1 MAHSDHQKNDGWF
14 DWAYKGVDPSFPG
27 NGGLECRDFL
37 SISQRCWES
46 VGASIVAVLALLYAY
61 PRLRLPRPCPCG
73 YRKNSEPLGKRLLL
87 LLMCLTF
94 GIELGFKLA
103 TRQMI
108 WIGNPCHLAT
118 MIQIFILAAP
128 PSRIVTAAFRLHM
141 HMLTGAPI
149 AILFPVINTRL
160 LPFETV
166 VYFIQHFLMLIIPF
180 YLLRH
185 GDPFIPERL
194 TDFTWSMVA
203 FGFLFIYHFLPL
215 QLLAYVSQVNLNNML
230 CPAVSDPFHGKF
242 YRIFAIC
249 HQFLLIPTL
258 GKLFVV
264 LARAFNILPSD
275 NPPDDTGICEA
286 FCCTSGCSCYTSRCS
301 CYSNYCCSSN
311 VSTEETN
318 LDTGDSTEDSGFA
331 GTHST
336 ARRRSG
342 ARVSTCSFPRK
353 NSYSCKCSGS
363 FPRKNSYSCKCSGSC
378 CPGYDDDCRLYN
390 YSSNSQCEDSPGS
403 VMHIVNG
410 KIVDEPP
417 RKEPSRKDSTRKD
430 PSRKDSSSTRKRAVE
445 KESADNTEP
454 QKLSL
459 SSDR

>member
-1 MAHSDHQKNDGWF
+1 MALPADYHRTDGWF
-14 DWAYKGVDPSFPG
+14 DWAYKGVDHSFPG

-46 VGASIVAVLALLYAY
+46 LGASVVALLALIVAY
-61 PRLRLPRPCPCG
+61 PRLQLPRPCSCA
-73 YRKNSEPLGKRLLL
+73 YRRKPEPLGKRLLL

-118 MIQIFILAAP
+118 MMQIFILAAP

-160 LPFETV
+160 LPFETG
-166 VYFIQHFLMLIIPF
+166 VYFLQHFLMLIIPF
-180 YLLRH
+180 YLMKT

-194 TDFTWSMVA
+194 GDFSWSMIS

-215 QLLAYVSQVNLNNML
+215 QLVAYASQVNLNNML

-242 YRIFAIC
+242 YRLFAIC
-249 HQFLLIPTL
+249 HQFILIPTL

-264 LARAFNILPSD
+264 LARSFNILPYD
-275 NPPDDTGICEA
+275 NPPDASNMADVL
-286 FCCTSGCSCYTSRCS
+286 CYESRYCG
-301 CYSNYCCSSN
+301 YNMCCSS
-311 VSTEETN
+311 SASQAETCP
-318 LDTGDSTEDSGFA
+318 DTGDSTENDSGITGTLSRSNPLGQFA
-331 GTHST
+331 G
-336 ARRRSG
+336 
-342 ARVSTCSFPRK
+342 CSCLF
-353 NSYSCKCSGS
+353 CSSQAG
-363 FPRKNSYSCKCSGSC
+363 C
-378 CPGYDDDCRLYN
+378 CRGKVDNAAYDY
-390 YSSNSQCEDSPGS
+390 SNSCEGRGEGPMPS

-410 KIVDEPP
+410 RIVEGKVNNEDPVVVKRGVAAEVKVSNHPSEANQDEDEQDKTPP
-417 RKEPSRKDSTRKD
+417 VSDLSK
-430 PSRKDSSSTRKRAVE
+430 KRNGHT
-445 KESADNTEP
+445 KSH
-454 QKLSL
+454 
-459 SSDR
+459 